1 MSVFDP
7 LYGELFTAKEV
18 CNLTGLTMNQLRNW
32 RLPAR
37 QDKAPF
43 GFVQIGLSPHYR
55 KVVIMAWLE
64 KNGGS
69 NRKYVPVGLDHDF
82 PLNANLEVDV
92 KKREQL
98 AALADINT
106 STMWLRWFTR
116 ISESLRTEFSP
127 KFKREQKRLYSIYS
141 GMPEAE
147 VPNLVYG
154 NRFENFELYYVSSV
168 LALRSLWAEINEW
181 SVSDQE
187 LIDLPIGDT
196 PPAKEI
202 K

>member
-1 MSVFDP
+1 MTVFDP
-7 LYGELFTAKEV
+7 VYGELLTAKE
-18 CNLTGLTMNQLRNW
+18 CAAATGFTMNQLRNW
-32 RLPAR
+32 RMPHRLE
-37 QDKAPF
+37 KAPF
-43 GFVQIGLSPHYR
+43 GYVQIGVSPHYR
-55 KVVIMAWLE
+55 KATVEKWLE
-64 KNGGS
+64 TNVEKNV
-69 NRKYVPVGLDHDF
+69 RYVPAGLD
-82 PLNANLEVDV
+82 LEIPINEAVSMDLS
-92 KKREQL
+92 KQKHL
-98 AALADINT
+98 SALADINT

-116 ISESLRTEFSP
+116 ISETLRTEFSP

-141 GMPEAE
+141 GMPEDE